1 MKHLKKFLHLTI
13 IGLLILVGFSIEA
26 FSETTKRVNM
36 YQRTPQGQIG
46 PTEPGG
52 SRDTGQKVTCILY
65 KESGR
70 CVFDPDIEAV
80 QTYEIYQGT
89 TRVGIY
95 YDQYNFVQ
103 DAFSLRGAL
112 ILTLTTR
119 NSQLSGQ
126 IRNY

>member
-1 MKHLKKFLHLTI
+1 MKILKRFFTVQLIFLSVFIAWPITL
-13 IGLLILVGFSIEA
+13 FA
-26 FSETTKRVNM
+26 ETTKTVNL
-36 YQRTPQGQIG
+36 YQRTNMGEIKPQL
-46 PTEPGG
+46 PGG
-52 SRDTGQKVTCILY
+52 ERDTGQKVTCILY

-70 CVFDPDIEAV
+70 CVFDPNVEAV

-103 DAFSLRGAL
+103 DAFALRGAL